1 MPAAWARL
9 HTRKRSGPLLAA
21 ACEGMG
27 YRSKGVSLD
36 VLIEKINEKDETGRK
51 WDEIP
56 VRRKRSAGFRI
67 SGHFD
72 RVEVQTRE
80 AARPGE

>member
-1 MPAAWARL
+1 M
-9 HTRKRSGPLLAA
+9 KKMKLAENGTKYQ
-21 ACEGMG
+21 CGE
-27 YRSKGVSLD
+27 
-36 VLIEKINEKDETGRK
+36 N
-51 WDEIP
+51 
-56 VRRKRSAGFRI
+56 SAGFRI